1 MEITVQMRKNRP
13 STASTASTTS
23 SNIDDV
29 DMRSATDHGRRL
41 IRPTMDVANEGN
53 AASVLEPQESTI
65 RASDGGSSSSTTA
78 TTSSSTQD
86 GINGVLDAMYASGVE
101 LGQDVRRA
109 RLSADGIENIA
120 ISFVGGTTM
129 PATGK

>member
-1 MEITVQMRKNRP
+1 M
-13 STASTASTTS
+13 
-23 SNIDDV
+23 
-29 DMRSATDHGRRL
+29 RRL
-41 IRPTMDVANEGN
+41 FYTFLL
-53 AASVLEPQESTI
+53 ASVLEPQESTI
-65 RASDGGSSSSTTA
+65 RASDGQGSSSSSSS

-129 PATGK
+129 PATGKSSEGASIA

>member
-1 MEITVQMRKNRP
+1 MFSLYT
-13 STASTASTTS
+13 TAFKLIQVVCLTTLNFTNYIAPASLFYTF
-23 SNIDDV
+23 
-29 DMRSATDHGRRL
+29 L
-41 IRPTMDVANEGN
+41 L
-53 AASVLEPQESTI
+53 ASVLEPQESTI
-65 RASDGGSSSSTTA
+65 RASDGQGSSSSS